1 MQAGTYEGS
10 HIRHRTY
17 RVIDVNQRP
26 RQALRCLLPA
36 ASRRRMPPNPH
47 SIDKSGSSPRVH
59 LGRLPACLPPA
70 RKFFWL
76 ARALLAL
83 RGPCRIPDL
92 RLVASIRRTSL
103 ACMYVYHAYM
113 YVCDT
118 CTVGRGVGRYGLGD
132 SGLSMGT
139 GSRPSLPPVCVRE
152 SVYVCIDVYAS
163 ICVCID
169 SGLSMGTGSRP
180 SLPPVRERV
189 CVYVCIDVYASIC
202 VCIDSGLSMGTGSR
216 PSLPPVRERVCVY
229 VCIDVY
235 ASICVC
241 KDSGLSMGT
250 GLRPSITILYK
261 KVYVCI
267 YVCIH
272 AYIYIHV

>member
-1 MQAGTYEGS
+1 
-10 HIRHRTY
+10 
-17 RVIDVNQRP
+17 
-26 RQALRCLLPA
+26 
-36 ASRRRMPPNPH
+36 MPPNPH

-139 GSRPSLPPVCVRE
+139 GSRPSLPVCV
-152 SVYVCIDVYAS
+152 
-163 ICVCID
+163 
-169 SGLSMGTGSRP
+169 
-180 SLPPVRERV
+180 
-189 CVYVCIDVYASIC
+189 
-202 VCIDSGLSMGTGSR
+202 
-216 PSLPPVRERVCVY
+216 
-229 VCIDVY
+229 
-235 ASICVC
+235 
-241 KDSGLSMGT
+241 
-250 GLRPSITILYK
+250 
-261 KVYVCI
+261 
-267 YVCIH
+267 
-272 AYIYIHV
+272 